1 MKFSL
6 YILPRDARSCGDRR
20 EAGAE
25 GEADGLLKVQ
35 DNRDL
40 CVFLKKEGLLW
51 MIVGGKEDT

>member
-1 MKFSL
+1 MGTGG
-6 YILPRDARSCGDRR
+6 RQEQR
-20 EAGAE
+20 

-40 CVFLKKEGLLW
+40 CVFFKKEGLLW